1 MHPTAEVSGAAFSEI
16 YGAPGK
22 VVVDIGGR
30 DANGSLRKLFE
41 NKGMKYVCVDI
52 QEDPSVD
59 VVVRPGD
66 KLPFETNSVDLV
78 ISTSCFEHDPC
89 FWMTFKDMT
98 RIIKDNGYIY
108 VNAPATGSYHTY
120 PGDNWRFYSDAGQ
133 ALAYWSGLQVV
144 NEPVY
149 PVKVLE
155 TFHVL
160 GNEWIDF
167 VCVWG
172 RTDAKETEIVVGE
185 ASSTVGKMESRI
197 GMYGFTTVKK
207 YSGRDH
213 MYQHTFKY

>member
-1 MHPTAEVSGAAFSEI
+1 MHPTAEASGDSFAEA
-16 YGAPGK
+16 YGGPGK

-30 DANGSLRKLFE
+30 DENGSLRKLFE
-41 NKGMKYVCVDI
+41 RRGMKYICVDM

-66 KLPFETNSVDLV
+66 KLPFENNSVDLV

-89 FWMTFKDMT
+89 FWMTFKEMT
-98 RIIKDNGYIY
+98 RIIKDDGYIY
-108 VNAPATGSYHTY
+108 VNAPATGSYHCY

-160 GNEWIDF
+160 GNEWKDF

-172 RTDAKETEIVVGE
+172 RTNTKESEIVVSRSI
-185 ASSTVGKMESRI
+185 SSTIGKMEDLVI
-197 GMYGFTTVKK
+197 KHGFITLEK
-207 YSGRDH
+207 YSGRN
-213 MYQHTFKY
+213 

>member
-1 MHPTAEVSGAAFSEI
+1 MHLTAEVSGDAFAAM

-22 VVVDIGGR
+22 TVVDIGGR
-30 DANGSLRKLFE
+30 NENGSLRNCFE
-41 NKGMKYVCVDI
+41 KRGMKYVCVDI

-59 VVVRPGD
+59 IVIRPGD
-66 KLPFETNSVDLV
+66 KLPFEANSIDMV

-89 FWMTFKDMT
+89 FWLTFKDMT
-98 RIIKDNGYIY
+98 RIIKDDGYIY
-108 VNAPATGSYHTY
+108 VNAPATGSYHCY

-133 ALAYWSGLQVV
+133 ALAYWSGIQVV

-160 GNEWIDF
+160 GDEWKDF

-172 RTDAKETEIVVGE
+172 RVETKETEIVVSKHT
-185 ASSTVGKMESRI
+185 SSSIGKMEDRVNK
-197 GMYGFTTVKK
+197 YGFITIEK
-207 YSGRDH
+207 YSGRD
-213 MYQHTFKY
+213 Y